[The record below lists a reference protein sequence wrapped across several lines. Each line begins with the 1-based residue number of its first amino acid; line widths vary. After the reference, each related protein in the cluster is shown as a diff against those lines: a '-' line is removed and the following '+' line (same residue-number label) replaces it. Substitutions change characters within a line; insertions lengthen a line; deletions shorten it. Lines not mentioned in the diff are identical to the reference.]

1 MINEKIK
8 WNNYYFDLLPSLN
21 LIFFFFINV
30 YWEILVEVSVYFD

>member
-21 LIFFFFINV
+21 LIFFINV